1 MNKHRSVDQSE
12 LLVVVNAEDQVI
24 GAKKR
29 DDVHRLG
36 LRHRSV
42 HILVF
47 DLKARLFLQK
57 RSLYKDNNP
66 GLWDSS
72 VAGHVDDG
80 ESYDDCCVREI
91 QEEIGIQLGAPPDRL
106 FKIDACP
113 ESGMEFSWVY
123 KLITS
128 ATLNLNYE
136 EIEMGRW
143 VEPRELDRMLLVN
156 ESTFAETFP
165 IIWKRYKAY
174 MKNISH

>member
-1 MNKHRSVDQSE
+1 MNKYKSDDQAE
-12 LLVVVNAEDQVI
+12 LLVVVNEEDQII

-47 DLKARLFLQK
+47 DCQARLFLQK
-57 RSLYKDNNP
+57 RSFWKDNNP

-91 QEEIGIQLGAPPDRL
+91 QEEIGIQLSAPPDRL

-113 ESGMEFSWVY
+113 KSGMEFSWVY

-128 ATLNLNYE
+128 EILKLNYE

-143 VEPRELDRMLLVN
+143 VESRELDRMLSVN
-156 ESTFAETFP
+156 ESSFAETFP
-165 IIWKRYKAY
+165 MIWRRYKAL
-174 MKNISH
+174 H